1 MAEPFP
7 WQHEQWCSIVERAQH
22 DRLPHAL
29 LLAGKDGLGKRLF
42 AERIAHALLCKASDI
57 NSAPCGICRNC
68 QLFQA
73 GNHPDY
79 LSLEPED
86 SKKPIRVDQ
95 IRSMGE
101 FIVRTSQ
108 SGRYKIIL
116 LHPADRMNL
125 NAANSLL
132 KTLEEPPGV
141 SLLLLVTSAPS
152 KLPATIRSRC
162 QQLAFFPPD
171 PATGQIWLKS
181 QTTADVDPLLLLNLA
196 GGAPLLALQY
206 AESGWLN
213 SRRQLCEGYNNM
225 LLGKLAPAEL
235 TESWMEDEDLET
247 RLGWLV
253 SWHMDMIRLK
263 LSSTP
268 EWLINFDLQTL
279 FNTLVQRFTRQ
290 QLFDFYQA
298 ALKLYN
304 LRHTQA
310 NIQLHLENFFYISSR
325 RA

>member
-1 MAEPFP
+1 
-7 WQHEQWCSIVERAQH
+7 
-22 DRLPHAL
+22 L
-29 LLAGKDGLGKRLF
+29 LTGKSGLGKRLF
-42 AERIAHALLCKASDI
+42 AERIAGALLCTTADPQTV
-57 NSAPCGICRNC
+57 PCELCRNC

-79 LSLEPED
+79 LPVEPEE

-95 IRSMGE
+95 IRSISDFVE
-101 FIVRTSQ
+101 RTSQ

-116 LHPADRMNL
+116 LNPADRMNL

-162 QQLAFFPPD
+162 QNLPFFAPD
-171 PATGQIWLKS
+171 SATGHVWLSS
-181 QTTADVDPLLLLNLA
+181 QTSANTDPLLLLNLA

-206 AESGWLN
+206 AESGRLEY
-213 SRRQLCEGYNNM
+213 RDQLFEGYSRM
-225 LLGKLAPAEL
+225 LFGKLAPGEL
-235 TESWMEDEDLET
+235 SERWLENEDLET
-247 RLGWLV
+247 SLSWLV
-253 SWHMDMIRLK
+253 GWHMDMIRLK
-263 LSSTP
+263 AGNAPNL
-268 EWLINFDLQTL
+268 LVNFDFHAGLKKCVEHRGYQRL
-279 FNTLVQRFTRQ
+279 FNL
-290 QLFDFYQA
+290 YEA

-310 NIQLHLENFFYISSR
+310 NMQLQIENFFYLSSGN
-325 RA
+325 A